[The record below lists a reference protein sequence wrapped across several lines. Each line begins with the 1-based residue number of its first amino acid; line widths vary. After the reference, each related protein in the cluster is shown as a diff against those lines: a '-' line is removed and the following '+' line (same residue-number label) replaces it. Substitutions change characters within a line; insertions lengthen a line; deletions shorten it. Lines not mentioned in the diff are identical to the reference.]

1 MFCCLHRSVALAR
14 ASAHYIVTAE
24 VICLEWPKNN
34 VLGAS
39 GSEVDPAKAFSE
51 IPAIKSTPERRF
63 KTNIAVQLSLERHFG
78 GF

>member
-1 MFCCLHRSVALAR
+1 MFCCLHRSVAFAR
-14 ASAHYIVTAE
+14 ASAHYIVMAE
-24 VICLEWPKNN
+24 VIRLEWPKNT

-39 GSEVDPAKAFSE
+39 GSEVDPATAFSG
-51 IPAIKSTPERRF
+51 IPAIKSTLERRF